1 MEKLNCKGKLVTK
14 QEKKKEIEVMSK
26 QMKPNTQVN
35 KKKGASGITLI
46 ALIITIVILIILA
59 TITVNFL
66 FGENGLITMAQ
77 KAKDI
82 YENAQKE
89 EEQQLAGVFGKKFAD
104 YNGQLYIDG
113 TKLKNQYNEEI
124 QLKGLVSTA
133 VTSYSIHYNES
144 PGFSYYLNDE
154 SIKVFKDWGVNVIRV
169 GLEVKDIENTDL
181 MQDYL
186 NTVDLLIENDMYV
199 IIILWNNHQI
209 NDNIE
214 IAKQY
219 FSEIA
224 EKYKDTPN
232 IIYEIA
238 NEPDSD
244 ISWSDVREYS
254 NTIIP
259 IIRSYSENNI
269 IIIPNPGAHIQPEEI
284 LLDELVD
291 KENIMTSYHLYVGTS
306 LTKERIDYIK
316 NTLQLNIPIF
326 VTEWGTTLS
335 NGNDGFYEDYSNAFV
350 KIMENYNL
358 SWCNYH
364 IGDLNFKVNT
374 EYSGIVKHNQWN
386 NSLSDNILTASGKY
400 IKSILQGNCNSYNNG
415 EYAIMMSRND
425 SVAFWQDSYKDKIV
439 SIQFRQESSLP
450 NDVLESWDISLLGNE
465 SVKAY
470 IKQADNDYELY
481 IISNNI
487 INLPIECY
495 RLFADFSM
503 VKGIDFSNISTECIN
518 STGSMFSNC
527 PKLETID
534 GINNFS
540 TNNLKFAYGM
550 FAKCSQLQKLDLSN
564 WNTSNL
570 ENMLNMFSECLN
582 LAEIVG
588 IENWDT
594 SNVKNLDA
602 AFAQTRALTNLDISN
617 WNVDNVT
624 SMNETFNGSYV
635 QDLNISNWNMSNC
648 TKITGVFKNT
658 IALENLYL
666 NNVELNVDII
676 TNYEQLFSGTK
687 QNINIY
693 VKNSEIAQFIYER
706 LNENSITGN
715 VYYGTDGNWLQYTG

>member
-1 MEKLNCKGKLVTK
+1 MKKLKEELKYGKR
-14 QEKKKEIEVMSK
+14 
-26 QMKPNTQVN
+26 
-35 KKKGASGITLI
+35 GITLI
-46 ALIITIVILIILA
+46 SLVVTIIALIILA
-59 TITVNFL
+59 SVSINLL
-66 FGENGLITMAQ
+66 FGENRLITMAQ
-77 KAKDI
+77 KSKNEYEEAAKN
-82 YENAQKE
+82 EG
-89 EEQQLAGVFGKKFAD
+89 QQLAGIFGKKFAD

-113 TKLKNQYNEEI
+113 TKLKNQYDEEI

-133 VTSYSIHYNES
+133 HYQDNS
-144 PGFSYYLNDE
+144 GFSYYLNDG

-199 IIILWNNHQI
+199 IIILWNNQI

-219 FSEIA
+219 FSKLA
-224 EKYKDTPN
+224 EKYKDVPN

-238 NEPDSD
+238 NEPIGN
-244 ISWSDVREYS
+244 ISWSEVKEYS

-259 IIRSYSENNI
+259 TIRNYSKNSI
-269 IIIPNPGAHIQPEEI
+269 IIIPNPGAHIQPEQI
-284 LLDELVD
+284 ILDELVD
-291 KENIMTSYHLYVGTS
+291 KKNIMTSYHLYVGTS

-326 VTEWGTTLS
+326 VTEWGTTLY

-358 SWCNYH
+358 SWCNFH
-364 IGDLNFKVNT
+364 IGDLNYKVNT
-374 EYSGIVKHNQWN
+374 EYSGIVKHKQWD
-386 NSLSDNILTASGKY
+386 NSLSDTILTASGKY
-400 IKSILQGNCNSYNNG
+400 IKSILQRNCNSYNNG
-415 EYAIMMSRND
+415 EYAIMMPRDD

-439 SIQFRQESSLP
+439 SIEFKQEASSP

-470 IKQADNDYELY
+470 IKQLDDNYELY
-481 IISNNI
+481 IISNNM
-487 INLPIECY
+487 INLPINCH
-495 RLFADFSM
+495 RLFADFTN
-503 VKGIDFSNISTECIN
+503 VKNIDFSNISTECVEDT
-518 STGSMFSNC
+518 SSMFVNCSN
-527 PKLETID
+527 LEIID

-540 TNNLKFAYGM
+540 TNNLKYTYGM
-550 FAKCSQLQKLDLSN
+550 FNRCYQLQKLNLSN
-564 WNTSNL
+564 WNTSKL
-570 ENMLNMFSECLN
+570 KNMLNMFAGCFN

-602 AFAQTRALTNLDISN
+602 AFAQTRALTNLDVSN

>member
-1 MEKLNCKGKLVTK
+1 MKKLKEELKYGKK
-14 QEKKKEIEVMSK
+14 
-26 QMKPNTQVN
+26 
-35 KKKGASGITLI
+35 GITLI
-46 ALIITIVILIILA
+46 SLVVTIIALIILA
-59 TITVNFL
+59 SVSINL
-66 FGENGLITMAQ
+66 LLGENRLITMAQ
-77 KAKDI
+77 KSKNEYEEAAKN
-82 YENAQKE
+82 EG
-89 EEQQLAGVFGKKFAD
+89 QQLAGIFGKKFAD

-113 TKLKNQYNEEI
+113 TKLKNQYDEEI

-133 VTSYSIHYNES
+133 HYQDNS
-144 PGFSYYLNDE
+144 GFSYYLNDE

-199 IIILWNNHQI
+199 IIILWNNQI

-219 FSEIA
+219 FSKLA
-224 EKYKDTPN
+224 EKYKDVPN

-238 NEPDSD
+238 NEPIGN
-244 ISWSDVREYS
+244 ISWSEVKEYS

-259 IIRSYSENNI
+259 TIRNYSKNSI
-269 IIIPNPGAHIQPEEI
+269 IIIPNPGAHIQPEQI
-284 LLDELVD
+284 ILDELVD
-291 KENIMTSYHLYVGTS
+291 KKNIMTSYHLYAGTS

-326 VTEWGTTLS
+326 VTEWGTTLY

-358 SWCNYH
+358 SWCNFH
-364 IGDLNFKVNT
+364 IGDLNYKVNT
-374 EYSGIVKHNQWN
+374 EYSGIVKHNQWD
-386 NSLSDNILTASGKY
+386 NSLSDTILTASGKY

-415 EYAIMMSRND
+415 EYAIMMPRDD

-439 SIQFRQESSLP
+439 SIEFKQEASSP

-470 IKQADNDYELY
+470 IKQLDDNYELY
-481 IISNNI
+481 IISNNM
-487 INLPIECY
+487 INLPINCH
-495 RLFADFSM
+495 RLFSDFTN
-503 VKGIDFSNISTECIN
+503 VKNIDFSNISTECVEDT
-518 STGSMFSNC
+518 SSMFVNCSN
-527 PKLETID
+527 LEIID

-540 TNNLKFAYGM
+540 TNNLKYTFGM
-550 FAKCSQLQKLDLSN
+550 FNRCYQLQKLNLSN
-564 WNTSNL
+564 WNTSKL
-570 ENMLNMFSECLN
+570 KNMLNMFAECFN

-635 QDLNISNWNMSNC
+635 QDLNISNWSMSNC

>member
-1 MEKLNCKGKLVTK
+1 MNKLKEELKYGKR
-14 QEKKKEIEVMSK
+14 
-26 QMKPNTQVN
+26 
-35 KKKGASGITLI
+35 GITLI
-46 ALIITIVILIILA
+46 SLVVTIIALIILA
-59 TITVNFL
+59 SVSINL
-66 FGENGLITMAQ
+66 LLGENRLITMAQ
-77 KAKDI
+77 KSKNEYEEAAKN
-82 YENAQKE
+82 EG
-89 EEQQLAGVFGKKFAD
+89 QQLAGIFGKKFAD

-113 TKLKNQYNEEI
+113 TKLKNQYDEEI

-133 VTSYSIHYNES
+133 HYQDNS
-144 PGFSYYLNDE
+144 GFSYYLNDE

-199 IIILWNNHQI
+199 IIILWNNQI

-219 FSEIA
+219 FSKLA
-224 EKYKDTPN
+224 EKYKDVPN

-238 NEPDSD
+238 NEPIGN
-244 ISWSDVREYS
+244 ISWSEVKEYS

-259 IIRSYSENNI
+259 TIRNYSKNSI
-269 IIIPNPGAHIQPEEI
+269 IIIPNPGAHIQPEQI
-284 LLDELVD
+284 ILDELVD
-291 KENIMTSYHLYVGTS
+291 KKNIMTSYHLYVGTS

-326 VTEWGTTLS
+326 VTEWGTTLY

-358 SWCNYH
+358 SWCNFH
-364 IGDLNFKVNT
+364 IGDLNYKVNT
-374 EYSGIVKHNQWN
+374 EYSGIVKHNQWD
-386 NSLSDNILTASGKY
+386 NSLSDTILTASGKY

-415 EYAIMMSRND
+415 EYAIMMPRDD

-439 SIQFRQESSLP
+439 SIEFKQEASSP

-470 IKQADNDYELY
+470 IKQLDDNYELY
-481 IISNNI
+481 IISNNM
-487 INLPIECY
+487 INLPINCH
-495 RLFADFSM
+495 RLFADFTN
-503 VKGIDFSNISTECIN
+503 VKNIDFSNISTECVEDT
-518 STGSMFSNC
+518 SSMFVNCSN
-527 PKLETID
+527 LEIID
-534 GINNFS
+534 GLNNFS
-540 TNNLKFAYGM
+540 TNNLKYTFGM
-550 FAKCSQLQKLDLSN
+550 FNKCYQLQKLDLSN
-564 WNTSNL
+564 WNTSKL
-570 ENMLNMFSECLN
+570 KNMLNMFAECFN

-635 QDLNISNWNMSNC
+635 QDLNISNWSMSNC

>member
-1 MEKLNCKGKLVTK
+1 MNKLKEELKYGKR
-14 QEKKKEIEVMSK
+14 
-26 QMKPNTQVN
+26 
-35 KKKGASGITLI
+35 GITLI
-46 ALIITIVILIILA
+46 SLVVTIIALIILA
-59 TITVNFL
+59 SVSINLL
-66 FGENGLITMAQ
+66 FGENRLITMAQ
-77 KAKDI
+77 KSKNEYEEAAKN
-82 YENAQKE
+82 EG
-89 EEQQLAGVFGKKFAD
+89 QQLAGIFGKKFAD

-113 TKLKNQYNEEI
+113 TKLKNQYDEEI

-133 VTSYSIHYNES
+133 HYQDNS
-144 PGFSYYLNDE
+144 GFSYYLNDG

-199 IIILWNNHQI
+199 IIILWNNQI

-219 FSEIA
+219 FSKLA
-224 EKYKDTPN
+224 EKYKDVPN

-238 NEPDSD
+238 NEPIGN
-244 ISWSDVREYS
+244 ISWSEVKEYS

-259 IIRSYSENNI
+259 TIRNYSKNSI
-269 IIIPNPGAHIQPEEI
+269 IIIPNPGAHIQPEQI
-284 LLDELVD
+284 ILDELVD
-291 KENIMTSYHLYVGTS
+291 KKNIMTSYHLYVGTS

-326 VTEWGTTLS
+326 VTEWGTTLY

-358 SWCNYH
+358 SWCNFH
-364 IGDLNFKVNT
+364 IGDLNYKVNT
-374 EYSGIVKHNQWN
+374 EYSGIVKHKQWD
-386 NSLSDNILTASGKY
+386 NSLSDTILTASGKY
-400 IKSILQGNCNSYNNG
+400 IKSILQRNCNSYNNG
-415 EYAIMMSRND
+415 EYAIMMPRDD

-439 SIQFRQESSLP
+439 SIEFKQEASSP

-470 IKQADNDYELY
+470 IKQLDDNYELY
-481 IISNNI
+481 IISNNM
-487 INLPIECY
+487 INLPINCH
-495 RLFADFSM
+495 RLFADFTN
-503 VKGIDFSNISTECIN
+503 VKNIDFSNISTECVEDT
-518 STGSMFSNC
+518 SSMFVNCSN
-527 PKLETID
+527 LEIID

-540 TNNLKFAYGM
+540 TNNLKYTYGM
-550 FAKCSQLQKLDLSN
+550 FNRCYQLQKLNLSN
-564 WNTSNL
+564 WNTSKL
-570 ENMLNMFSECLN
+570 KNMLNMFAGCFN

-602 AFAQTRALTNLDISN
+602 AFAQTRALTNLDVSN